1 MMLFPSKTSQYTEP
15 AWLVQQIGDLEKDC
29 VLLVLLA
36 YSLEN
41 LILSKKG

>member
-1 MMLFPSKTSQYTEP
+1 MMLLPSKTPQYTEP

-29 VLLVLLA
+29 DLLVLLT

-41 LILSKKG
+41 LILSKEG